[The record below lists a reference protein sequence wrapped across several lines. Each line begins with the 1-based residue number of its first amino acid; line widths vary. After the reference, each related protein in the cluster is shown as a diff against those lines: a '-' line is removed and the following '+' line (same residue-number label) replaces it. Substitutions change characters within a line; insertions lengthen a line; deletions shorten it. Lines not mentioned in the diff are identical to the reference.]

1 MKTININI
9 NWNDEKSIKTAE
21 KIKARLEN
29 EGYSLINTLAGI
41 NRSTL
46 FYGKK
51 SKPIKLKGRMIAC
64 GETEF

>member
-1 MKTININI
+1 MKTVNINI
-9 NWNDEKSIKTAE
+9 NWNDEKSIKIAE
-21 KIKARLEN
+21 KTKARLEN
-29 EGYSLINTLAGI
+29 KGYSLVNTLAGI

-46 FYGKK
+46 VYSK